1 MIKVLFKFDK
11 EKDLWNHWHKS
22 NWKSSWTNYKIHPEI
37 KKICEGKKFEECKK
51 DLSNHLSRLQNS
63 KIILVNIESLE
74 KYWRI
79 IEKEFFKRMDNL
91 MKKKLEKEIFA
102 YLTTAGICPYDP
114 DEPSFMFSLFYSLP
128 KSLQTCGHEIMHLYF
143 HKFYWNKIETE
154 IGKEKTGDLKEAL
167 TILLN
172 LEFKDLWFVEDL
184 GYESH
189 KELRNFIMEK
199 WKEEKDFEKL
209 LDKCVEYLKTD

>member
-1 MIKVLFKFDK
+1 
-11 EKDLWNHWHKS
+11 
-22 NWKSSWTNYKIHPEI
+22 
-37 KKICEGKKFEECKK
+37 
-51 DLSNHLSRLQNS
+51 
-63 KIILVNIESLE
+63 
-74 KYWRI
+74 
-79 IEKEFFKRMDNL
+79 
-91 MKKKLEKEIFA
+91 
-102 YLTTAGICPYDP
+102 
-114 DEPSFMFSLFYSLP
+114 
-128 KSLQTCGHEIMHLYF
+128 MHLYF

-199 WKEEKDFEKL
+199 WKEEKDFETL